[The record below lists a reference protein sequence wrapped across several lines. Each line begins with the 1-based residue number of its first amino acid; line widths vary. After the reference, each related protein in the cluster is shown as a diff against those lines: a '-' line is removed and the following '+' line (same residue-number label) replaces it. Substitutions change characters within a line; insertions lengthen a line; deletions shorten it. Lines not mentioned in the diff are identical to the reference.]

1 MAKLGA
7 YLAAHPEA
15 QPAAEAVL
23 MREPIASFA
32 TASYFSPHA
41 FALVDEHGDR
51 AWVRWRWVPDEDEA
65 RLGDDEAR
73 ERGADYLHADLPDR
87 LARGPV
93 SFELQLHLAAD
104 GDPLDDPT
112 AVWPQ
117 DRELVP
123 AGRLELT
130 QSVSDPEVDGHIDV
144 FDPTRVVAGV
154 EPADD
159 PILAARP
166 HAYSVSAYR
175 RLESR

>member
-1 MAKLGA
+1 
-7 YLAAHPEA
+7 
-15 QPAAEAVL
+15 
-23 MREPIASFA
+23 MREPLASFA

-41 FALVDEHGDR
+41 FALVGDR
-51 AWVRWRWVPDEDEA
+51 GDRTWVRWRWVPDAGEA
-65 RLGDDEAR
+65 RLADDDAR
-73 ERGADYLHADLPDR
+73 ERGDDYLHADLHDR
-87 LARGPV
+87 LERGPV
-93 SFELQLHLAAD
+93 SFELRFQLAAA

-112 AVWPQ
+112 AVWPEE
-117 DRELVP
+117 RELVS

-130 QSVSDPEVDGHIDV
+130 QSASDPEAGGHIDV

-154 EPADD
+154 EPAED